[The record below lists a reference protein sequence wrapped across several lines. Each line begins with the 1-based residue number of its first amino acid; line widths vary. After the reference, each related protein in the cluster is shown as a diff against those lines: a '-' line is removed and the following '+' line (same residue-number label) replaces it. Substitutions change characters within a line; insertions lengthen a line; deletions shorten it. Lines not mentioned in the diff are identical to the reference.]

1 MGITTNKG
9 RNLPPLERG
18 KMPETPDFIL
28 IFKSFYIVGCTFLGL
43 WGLWTVIIK
52 MKKTNDEEVQRRAKW
67 DEMAQIVEEN
77 KDKWNRAFD
86 ATDNTREELEKK
98 YDDRLDDMDSK
109 IQQLYAMNV
118 LLIKSENALLEDR
131 IKENGS
137 TTLND
142 VHREINNFVVEQLGQ

>member
-1 MGITTNKG
+1 
-9 RNLPPLERG
+9 
-18 KMPETPDFIL
+18 MPETPDFIL
-28 IFKSFYIVGCTFLGL
+28 IFKSFYIVGCTILGL
-43 WGLWTVIIK
+43 WGLWTVIMK

-67 DEMAQIVEEN
+67 DEMAQIVEKN
-77 KDKWNRAFD
+77 KDKWNRAFE